1 MLRFKIILNKVNYWS
16 TVEIENKFYLE
27 EKSEE
32 SVPVDIQPTDRFSS
46 PQPHRES
53 VCPWY
58 DAVIV
63 LISLSNIEAAGVVEL
78 ISVSPNETI
87 LGVVGSSCFS

>member
-1 MLRFKIILNKVNYWS
+1 MPRLKVNYW
-16 TVEIENKFYLE
+16 TKYEIENKSYLE

-32 SVPVDIQPTDRFSS
+32 SVPVDIQPTDTFSS

-63 LISLSNIEAAGVVEL
+63 LISLSNIETAGVVEL
-78 ISVSPNETI
+78 TSISPNETI
-87 LGVVGSSCFS
+87 LGVVGSSWFS